1 MSLVAR
7 EKKVSVDG
15 RGRLGYRSWRSPVRW
30 VIGSC
35 ALAEAFL
42 DHVLAA
48 AAADQQL
55 VRARAD
61 PYAGLVRSR
70 CRERGSSF
78 SDLRRQ
84 DLVSRGYLG
93 RCTVS
98 SLLFWTGGVLDLSR
112 VSGGS
117 FSVCA
122 APRSRPATFSAS
134 TRHHN
139 LHLPGA
145 CFAQRRKVAFPI
157 GKPTCASKHM
167 NPFFRTM
174 SPATLEVSSK
184 TWRDAN
190 ACARRKSLPAQASS
204 KPAVSAFFT
213 GEWRRTRN
221 RQSPVRS
228 ATMRF
233 GQPHRHGRQARARA

>member
-1 MSLVAR
+1 M
-7 EKKVSVDG
+7 SVDG

-55 VRARAD
+55 VRALAD

-78 SDLRRQ
+78 SDVRRQ
-84 DLVSRGYLG
+84 DLLSRGYLG

-117 FSVCA
+117 FSVSRSA
-122 APRSRPATFSAS
+122 ALSARDVLCFHAPSQSPLTGGVLCSTAQSRFPDRGTYVRQQTHEPLFQDDVSRYTRSLVEDMAR
-134 TRHHN
+134 
-139 LHLPGA
+139 
-145 CFAQRRKVAFPI
+145 CQRF
-157 GKPTCASKHM
+157 
-167 NPFFRTM
+167 
-174 SPATLEVSSK
+174 
-184 TWRDAN
+184 
-190 ACARRKSLPAQASS
+190 ASS
-204 KPAVSAFFT
+204 ACRPLALARD
-213 GEWRRTRN
+213 ENHCRRRL
-221 RQSPVRS
+221 RQSPL
-228 ATMRF
+228 
-233 GQPHRHGRQARARA
+233 